1 MHIFPDS
8 SRSTGVDFNWPDLG
22 HVAKSELVPAAKRIC
37 ILTGQ
42 TWIIDLIPDVT
53 LLASE

>member
-22 HVAKSELVPAAKRIC
+22 HVAKSEPVPAAKRIC